1 MTADRWTRMVRQQVG
16 LGRLLPLGGP
26 YDGAWIAE
34 RAAGGVLRDAAGR
47 EVPEARLDSVRIGLA
62 DPGTAVEP
70 AVPAPPSALP
80 PGPLRLTA
88 EFAATAAWPLPA
100 TASRLRTS
108 LAVAAT
114 ERLGLDV
121 TEVDLRVTELLD
133 EEPSAA
139 PSGAPETPGAAP
151 TPGNPG
157 TPGNAVSPGAAA
169 PATGTGMPGAAD
181 TSTDARTTT
190 TGTHG
195 VATTPG
201 ATGTPKDTGTPGATG
216 TPGDAGTP
224 EAADVP
230 AGTQTPGAAQTPPI
244 AAGGAEGG
252 SGCAEAPSNATTP
265 RPTGTPKDA
274 GTPRP
279 TGTPKDAGTPRP
291 TGTPKD
297 ASTPEAADVP
307 AGTQTPGAAQT
318 PPIAAGGAAGGSGC
332 AEAPDAAQD
341 VGGAADAFPGVDA
354 AGGDGSEAGRVAAA
368 VSRVAGVARLT
379 GAWGRP
385 VRLTEQASGAGTALP
400 RRHARVDL
408 AVAAGFRP
416 LEVARAARAAAA
428 EALPDRPTVAVLVTD
443 LD

>member
-62 DPGTAVEP
+62 DPGTAAEP

-88 EFAATAAWPLPA
+88 EFAATAAWPLQE

-114 ERLGLDV
+114 EQLGLDV

-139 PSGAPETPGAAP
+139 PSGAPETPGAAH
-151 TPGNPG
+151 TPGGPG
-157 TPGNAVSPGAAA
+157 TPGDAVSPGAAA
-169 PATGTGMPGAAD
+169 PPTGTGMPGAAD
-181 TSTDARTTT
+181 TSTDACTTT
-190 TGTHG
+190 TGTRG
-195 VATTPG
+195 DATTPG
-201 ATGTPKDTGTPGATG
+201 ATGTPRDAGTPRATGTPKDATTPRATG
-216 TPGDAGTP
+216 TPGDATTP

-230 AGTQTPGAAQTPPI
+230 AGTETPGAAQTP
-244 AAGGAEGG
+244 
-252 SGCAEAPSNATTP
+252 
-265 RPTGTPKDA
+265 R
-274 GTPRP
+274 
-279 TGTPKDAGTPRP
+279 
-291 TGTPKD
+291 
-297 ASTPEAADVP
+297 V
-307 AGTQTPGAAQT
+307 
-318 PPIAAGGAAGGSGC
+318 AAGGAAGGSGW
-332 AEAPDAAQD
+332 AEAPGAAQD
-341 VGGAADAFPGVDA
+341 VGGAAADALPGVDA

-385 VRLTEQASGAGTALP
+385 VRLTEQASGAGAALP

-416 LEVARAARAAAA
+416 LEVARAARTAAA

>member
-1 MTADRWTRMVRQQVG
+1 MVRQQVG

-26 YDGAWIAE
+26 CDGAWIAE

-47 EVPEARLDSVRIGLA
+47 EVPEARLDSVRVGLA
-62 DPGTAVEP
+62 DPGTAAEP

-88 EFAATAAWPLPA
+88 EFAATAAWPLPE

-151 TPGNPG
+151 APGGQG
-157 TPGNAVSPGAAA
+157 TPGDAVSPGAAA

-181 TSTDARTTT
+181 TSTDACTTT
-190 TGTHG
+190 TGTRGDAGTPGATGRRG

-201 ATGTPKDTGTPGATG
+201 ATGTP
-216 TPGDAGTP
+216 
-224 EAADVP
+224 
-230 AGTQTPGAAQTPPI
+230 
-244 AAGGAEGG
+244 
-252 SGCAEAPSNATTP
+252 
-265 RPTGTPKDA
+265 R
-274 GTPRP
+274 
-279 TGTPKDAGTPRP
+279 
-291 TGTPKD
+291 D

-318 PPIAAGGAAGGSGC
+318 PQIAGGAAGGSGCAEPPSDASTPRATGTPGDANTPRATGTPKDANTPEAADVPPAGTQTPGAAQTPRIAAGGAAGGSGC
-332 AEAPDAAQD
+332 ADAPDAAQD
-341 VGGAADAFPGVDA
+341 VAGAIADAFPGVDA

-385 VRLTEQASGAGTALP
+385 VRLTEQASGAGAALP

>member
-62 DPGTAVEP
+62 DPGTVVEP

-88 EFAATAAWPLPA
+88 EFAATAAWPLPD

-169 PATGTGMPGAAD
+169 PATDAGMPGAAD

-190 TGTHG
+190 TTTHG
-195 VATTPG
+195 VATTPGATGTPRDAGTPG

-216 TPGDAGTP
+216 TPG
-224 EAADVP
+224 
-230 AGTQTPGAAQTPPI
+230 
-244 AAGGAEGG
+244 
-252 SGCAEAPSNATTP
+252 
-265 RPTGTPKDA
+265 
-274 GTPRP
+274 
-279 TGTPKDAGTPRP
+279 
-291 TGTPKD
+291 D

-318 PPIAAGGAAGGSGC
+318 PPIAAGGAEGGSGC

>member
-62 DPGTAVEP
+62 DPGTAAEP

-88 EFAATAAWPLPA
+88 EFAATAAWPLQE

-139 PSGAPETPGAAP
+139 PSGAPETPGAAH
-151 TPGNPG
+151 TPGGPG
-157 TPGNAVSPGAAA
+157 TPGDAVSPRAAA
-169 PATGTGMPGAAD
+169 PPTGTGMPGAAD
-181 TSTDARTTT
+181 TSTDTCTTT
-190 TGTHG
+190 TGPRG
-195 VATTPG
+195 DASTPG
-201 ATGTPKDTGTPGATG
+201 TPGTPGDAGTPGATG

-224 EAADVP
+224 RA
-230 AGTQTPGAAQTPPI
+230 
-244 AAGGAEGG
+244 
-252 SGCAEAPSNATTP
+252 
-265 RPTGTPKDA
+265 TGTPGDA
-274 GTPRP
+274 T
-279 TGTPKDAGTPRP
+279 
-291 TGTPKD
+291 
-297 ASTPEAADVP
+297 TPEAADVP
-307 AGTQTPGAAQT
+307 AGTETPGAAQT
-318 PPIAAGGAAGGSGC
+318 PRVAAGGAAGGSGW
-332 AEAPDAAQD
+332 AEAPGAAQD
-341 VGGAADAFPGVDA
+341 VGGAAADALPGVDA

-385 VRLTEQASGAGTALP
+385 VRLTEQASGAGAALP

-416 LEVARAARAAAA
+416 LEVARAARTAAA

>member
-62 DPGTAVEP
+62 DPGTAAEP

-88 EFAATAAWPLPA
+88 EFAATAAWPLPE

-151 TPGNPG
+151 APGGQG
-157 TPGNAVSPGAAA
+157 TPGDAVSPGAAA
-169 PATGTGMPGAAD
+169 PATGTGMPKAAD
-181 TSTDARTTT
+181 TSTDACTTT
-190 TGTHG
+190 TGTRG
-195 VATTPG
+195 DA
-201 ATGTPKDTGTPGATG
+201 GTPGATG
-216 TPGDAGTP
+216 TPRDAGTP

-230 AGTQTPGAAQTPPI
+230 AGTETPGAAQTPQI
-244 AAGGAEGG
+244 AGGAAGG
-252 SGCAEAPSNATTP
+252 SGCAEPPSDASTP
-265 RPTGTPKDA
+265 RA
-274 GTPRP
+274 
-279 TGTPKDAGTPRP
+279 

-318 PPIAAGGAAGGSGC
+318 PRIAAGGAAGGSGC
-332 AEAPDAAQD
+332 AETPDAAQD
-341 VGGAADAFPGVDA
+341 VGGATADAFPGVDA

-385 VRLTEQASGAGTALP
+385 VRLTEQASGAGAALP

>member
-62 DPGTAVEP
+62 DPGTAAEP

-88 EFAATAAWPLPA
+88 EFAATAAWPLQE

-114 ERLGLDV
+114 EQLGLDV

-139 PSGAPETPGAAP
+139 PSGAPETPGAAH
-151 TPGNPG
+151 TPGGPG
-157 TPGNAVSPGAAA
+157 TPGDAVSPGAAA
-169 PATGTGMPGAAD
+169 PPTGTGMPGAAD
-181 TSTDARTTT
+181 TSTDACTTT
-190 TGTHG
+190 TGPRGDASTPR
-195 VATTPG
+195 TPG
-201 ATGTPKDTGTPGATG
+201 TPGDAGTPGATG

-224 EAADVP
+224 RA
-230 AGTQTPGAAQTPPI
+230 
-244 AAGGAEGG
+244 
-252 SGCAEAPSNATTP
+252 
-265 RPTGTPKDA
+265 TGTPGDA
-274 GTPRP
+274 T
-279 TGTPKDAGTPRP
+279 
-291 TGTPKD
+291 
-297 ASTPEAADVP
+297 TPEAADVP
-307 AGTQTPGAAQT
+307 AGTETPGAAQT
-318 PPIAAGGAAGGSGC
+318 PRVAAGGAAGGSGW
-332 AEAPDAAQD
+332 AEAPGAAQD
-341 VGGAADAFPGVDA
+341 VGGAAADALPGVDA

-385 VRLTEQASGAGTALP
+385 VRLTEQASGAGAALP

-416 LEVARAARAAAA
+416 LEVARAARTAAA

>member
-1 MTADRWTRMVRQQVG
+1 MVRQQVG

-62 DPGTAVEP
+62 DPGTAAEP

-88 EFAATAAWPLPA
+88 EFAATAAWPLQE

-114 ERLGLDV
+114 EQLGLDV

-139 PSGAPETPGAAP
+139 PSGAPETPGAAH
-151 TPGNPG
+151 TPGGPG
-157 TPGNAVSPGAAA
+157 TPGDAVSPGAAA
-169 PATGTGMPGAAD
+169 PPTGTGMPGAAD
-181 TSTDARTTT
+181 TSTDACTTT
-190 TGTHG
+190 TGTRG
-195 VATTPG
+195 DATTPG
-201 ATGTPKDTGTPGATG
+201 ATGTPRDAGTPRATGTPKDATTPRATG
-216 TPGDAGTP
+216 TPGDATTP

-230 AGTQTPGAAQTPPI
+230 AGTETPGAAQTP
-244 AAGGAEGG
+244 
-252 SGCAEAPSNATTP
+252 
-265 RPTGTPKDA
+265 R
-274 GTPRP
+274 
-279 TGTPKDAGTPRP
+279 
-291 TGTPKD
+291 
-297 ASTPEAADVP
+297 V
-307 AGTQTPGAAQT
+307 
-318 PPIAAGGAAGGSGC
+318 AAGGAAGGSGW
-332 AEAPDAAQD
+332 AEAPGAAQD
-341 VGGAADAFPGVDA
+341 VGGAAADALPGVDA

-385 VRLTEQASGAGTALP
+385 VRLTEQASGAGAALP

-416 LEVARAARAAAA
+416 LEVARAARTAAA

>member
-62 DPGTAVEP
+62 DPGTAAEP

-88 EFAATAAWPLPA
+88 EFAATAAWPLPE

-108 LAVAAT
+108 LVVAAT

-151 TPGNPG
+151 TPGGPG
-157 TPGNAVSPGAAA
+157 TPGDAVSPGAAA
-169 PATGTGMPGAAD
+169 PATGTGTPGAAD
-181 TSTDARTTT
+181 TSTDACTTT
-190 TGTHG
+190 TGTRG
-195 VATTPG
+195 DAGMRGDATTPG
-201 ATGTPKDTGTPGATG
+201 ATGTPRDTGTPETADAPGDTATPGAAQTPPVAAGGAAGGSGRAEAPSDATTPRPTG
-216 TPGDAGTP
+216 TPRDAGTP

-230 AGTQTPGAAQTPPI
+230 ASTQTPGAAQTPP
-244 AAGGAEGG
+244 
-252 SGCAEAPSNATTP
+252 
-265 RPTGTPKDA
+265 
-274 GTPRP
+274 
-279 TGTPKDAGTPRP
+279 
-291 TGTPKD
+291 
-297 ASTPEAADVP
+297 V
-307 AGTQTPGAAQT
+307 
-318 PPIAAGGAAGGSGC
+318 AAGGAAGGSGC

-385 VRLTEQASGAGTALP
+385 VRLTEQAPGTGTALP